1 MRIDKLSLAYPPK
14 PPIIKDISIS
24 LPQPGVYAL
33 MGPSG
38 LGKTSLLK
46 AIAGL
51 LPMASGS
58 ISGLEGK
65 RITMMFQEHRL
76 LPWRSALTNVMLG
89 MPVPDAQQA
98 SELLHALELEDLDA
112 YPDALSGGMQRR
124 VALARALAHGGEVL
138 LLDEPF
144 TGMDEALKERAARLI
159 LAQGAALIIFSTHEQ
174 RDARLM
180 QARQLMLHQ
189 DRIDLMA

>member
-14 PPIIKDISIS
+14 PPIIKNISIM
-24 LPQPGVYAL
+24 LPQPGVFAL

-51 LPMASGS
+51 LPMASNS
-58 ISGLEGK
+58 ISGLEG
-65 RITMMFQEHRL
+65 RRVTMMFQEHRL

-98 SELLHALELEDLDA
+98 GKLLNALEIEDLGA

-174 RDARLM
+174 RDAALM
-180 QARQLMLHQ
+180 QARQLLLHQ

>member
-14 PPIIKDISIS
+14 PPIIKDISIV

-38 LGKTSLLK
+38 LGKTSLIK

-89 MPVPDAQQA
+89 MPAPDARQA

-144 TGMDEALKERAARLI
+144 TGMDEALKERAA
-159 LAQGAALIIFSTHEQ
+159 
-174 RDARLM
+174 LM
-180 QARQLMLHQ
+180 QTKQLLLHQ